1 MGEGEVQGRSFLKRM
16 ERGIILLTNHRLSF
30 DGFDI
35 PISNIKSV
43 QEYTHRIMKWEGTVM
58 RVHTKDHKI
67 YNFVVTKE
75 FPKTLF
81 IHNKTRNLISLLD
94 GMVG

>member
-1 MGEGEVQGRSFLKRM
+1 MGEGEVGGRNFLKKM
-16 ERGIILLTNHRLSF
+16 KRGIILLTNHRLSF

-58 RVHTKDHKI
+58 RVRTKDHKI
-67 YNFVVTKE
+67 YNFVVSKE
-75 FPKTLF
+75 FPKKML
-81 IHNKTRNLISLLD
+81 IDSQTRNLISLLSE
-94 GMVG
+94 MV